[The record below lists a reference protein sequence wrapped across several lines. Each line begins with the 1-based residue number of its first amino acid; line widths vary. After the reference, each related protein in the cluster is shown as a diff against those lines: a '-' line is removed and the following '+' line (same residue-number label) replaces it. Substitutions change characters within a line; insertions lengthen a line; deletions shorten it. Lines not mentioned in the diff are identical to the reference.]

1 MKIAITPRFYENN
14 LEKLI
19 SVEEKYYSFFSKYGM
34 TVNLVPYQLSM
45 LDEFF
50 SNLNPDAVV
59 FAGGYRMYTDEIKN
73 FEKEV
78 LKN

>member
-19 SVEEKYYSFFSKYGM
+19 SVEEKNIILFFSKYGM

-50 SNLNPDAVV
+50 Q
-59 FAGGYRMYTDEIKN
+59 I
-73 FEKEV
+73 
-78 LKN
+78 